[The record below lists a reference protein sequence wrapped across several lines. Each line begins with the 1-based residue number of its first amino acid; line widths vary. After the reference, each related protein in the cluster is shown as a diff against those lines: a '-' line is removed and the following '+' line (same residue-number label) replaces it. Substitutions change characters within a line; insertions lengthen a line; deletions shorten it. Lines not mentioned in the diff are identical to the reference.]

1 MASEGFEQTINF
13 NIDELM
19 DKAFHTYRKTKTHNE
34 VVYYKW
40 NPFNLVNKHM
50 TRNSDHAYDK
60 LLDGAV
66 PN

>member
-34 VVYYKW
+34 ALY
-40 NPFNLVNKHM
+40 
-50 TRNSDHAYDK
+50 
-60 LLDGAV
+60 
-66 PN
+66 